1 MSALEGTFKSDPVH
15 SALYF
20 SVRHSVVAT
29 FRGVIDDFAA
39 TLTASGG
46 NVALEGTA
54 KIASISTKDENLTGH
69 IQSPD
74 FFDLERFPE
83 ATLRSTSVT
92 QNGDDVTIEA
102 ELTLKGVTKPVT
114 FTGSMRGPVEG
125 AFGGT
130 KLGIDVEGSV
140 NRTDFGINWNAPMP
154 GGGFILS
161 DTVKVVIQ
169 LEMDQV

>member
-29 FRGVIDDFAA
+29 FRGVIDDFDA
-39 TLTASGG
+39 TLTAEGG
-46 NVALEGTA
+46 DVSLEGTA
-54 KIASISTKDENLTGH
+54 KIASITTKDPNLTGH

-92 QNGDDVTIEA
+92 RSGEDVTIEA
-102 ELTLKGVTKPVT
+102 DLTLKGVTKSVT
-114 FTGSMRGPVEG
+114 FTGTMRGPVEG

-130 KLGIDVEGSV
+130 KLGVEVTTSV
-140 NRTDFGINWNAPMP
+140 DRTEFGMTWNAPMP

-161 DTVKVVIQ
+161 DTVTLVIQ
-169 LEMDQV
+169 LELDRV